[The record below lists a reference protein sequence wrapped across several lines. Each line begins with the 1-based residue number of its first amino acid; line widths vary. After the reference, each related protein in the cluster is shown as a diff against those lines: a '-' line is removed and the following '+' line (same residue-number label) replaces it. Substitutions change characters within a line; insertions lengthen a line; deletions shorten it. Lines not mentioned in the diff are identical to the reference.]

1 MISTYVEALGE
12 IDSQLE
18 NITFL
23 ETLINYGRCF
33 RIMTVYS
40 YPLYYEIAFSFVDAK
55 KQVDLFERFIKK
67 YSKIEVRRF
76 LDIGCGPSLQLREIA
91 RRGYEAVGLDL
102 SFEMLEYLK
111 SRAKEEG
118 LKVETAQADMTNFK
132 LREKVDFAF
141 IMMGTISCV
150 ESNEKFL
157 RHLDSVADALKRGGL
172 YLIENFRLDWASKDF
187 FGSQSWTM
195 ERNGIQVKT
204 TYNIELQNALT
215 QMLKETIKL
224 EVNDHDKQLVFEES
238 GNMKMI
244 FPQEL
249 LALVEW
255 NNKFEFIGWF
265 ERSRMKKLA
274 KTNRDNLII
283 LRRK

>member
-1 MISTYVEALGE
+1 LISTYVEALGE

-40 YPLYYEIAFSFVDAK
+40 HPLYYEIAFSFVDAK

-141 IMMGTISCV
+141 IMMGTISCI

-157 RHLDSVADALKRGGL
+157 RHLDSVADALKSGGL

>member
-1 MISTYVEALGE
+1 MA
-12 IDSQLE
+12 
-18 NITFL
+18 
-23 ETLINYGRCF
+23 
-33 RIMTVYS
+33 VYS
-40 YPLYYEIAFSFVDAK
+40 HPLYYEVAFSFVDAK

-102 SFEMLEYLK
+102 SFEMLEYLE

-118 LKVETAQADMTNFK
+118 LKVEAIKADMTDFK

-195 ERNGIQVKT
+195 EREGIQVKT
-204 TYNIELQNALT
+204 TYEVKLKDALA
-215 QMLKETIKL
+215 QMLKETIRL
-224 EVNDHDKQLVFEES
+224 EVDDHGRKLVLEES
-238 GNMKMI
+238 GDTKMV

-249 LALVEW
+249 LALVER
-255 NNKFEFIGWF
+255 NKKFEFIGWF
-265 ERSRMKKLA
+265 ERSTMKKLA
-274 KTNRDNLII
+274 KANRDNIVL
-283 LRRK
+283 LRKK

>member
-1 MISTYVEALGE
+1 
-12 IDSQLE
+12 
-18 NITFL
+18 
-23 ETLINYGRCF
+23 
-33 RIMTVYS
+33 
-40 YPLYYEIAFSFVDAK
+40 
-55 KQVDLFERFIKK
+55 
-67 YSKIEVRRF
+67 
-76 LDIGCGPSLQLREIA
+76 LREIA

-141 IMMGTISCV
+141 IMMGTISCI

-157 RHLDSVADALKRGGL
+157 RHLDSVADALKSGGL